1 MFRTFA
7 NTTKLLKISLNVLL
21 RDRDLLYFPLLSSLA
36 LLFVLAYALIALSA
50 GGALDRITENGEFR
64 TADFIFLFVAYF
76 GASFVVVY
84 FNTALVASA
93 HYRLTGGNPDF
104 RFGLEAAN
112 DRLGAIV
119 VWAAIAATV
128 GFVLRQLASS
138 HGIMGRVASFV
149 VEMLW
154 AWATFLVIPVMVVE
168 SATPTEAMRRSTE
181 LFKDTWGRQL
191 VANFG
196 FGIAYFFVAIVAIL
210 PAAALFLLTSSA
222 MAAIVVGG
230 LLYLAGGSLVKGMET
245 VFTVALYNYAAAGR
259 GDGDFPDEF
268 LRDAFVYKTD
278 KGKFGPPSVPKRAGA

>member
-1 MFRTFA
+1 MFGTFA
-7 NTTKLLKISLNVLL
+7 NTTKLLKISLNILL

-36 LLFVLAYALIALSA
+36 LLVVLAYALVALSA
-50 GGALDRITENGEFR
+50 GGALDRITESAEFR

-84 FNTALVASA
+84 FNTALVAAA
-93 HYRLTGGNPDF
+93 HYRLMGGNPDF

-138 HGIMGRVASFV
+138 HGIVGRVASFV

-168 SATPTEAMRRSTE
+168 NATPTEAMRRSTE

-210 PAAALFLLTSSA
+210 PAIALFVLTSSVV
-222 MAAIVVGG
+222 AAIVVGG

-268 LRDAFVYKTD
+268 LRDAFVYKTE
-278 KGKFGPPSVPKRAGA
+278 KGKFGPPSVPKRAAA